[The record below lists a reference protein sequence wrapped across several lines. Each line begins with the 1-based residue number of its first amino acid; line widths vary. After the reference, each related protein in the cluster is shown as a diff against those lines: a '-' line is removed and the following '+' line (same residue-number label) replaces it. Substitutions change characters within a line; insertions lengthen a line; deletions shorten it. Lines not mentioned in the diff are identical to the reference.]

1 MNNIFDEFNKSHFVF
16 DRSPTDIFL
25 LPNNFESISLQPNEL
40 AVASAI
46 NIKLEKL
53 YDNLLYLYGLCNIA
67 GFNIPNTYIGWI
79 GVSGMPLIKSN
90 LLTYS
95 ENLTAIN
102 AWGNN
107 NITLTHPYAANP
119 NLGYD
124 VFNLNDGTSTSSHS
138 LSSNFITVKHNTYYT
153 FSVYLKYID
162 KENVQLGF
170 SPNGFSSNCYANFDI
185 QLGTITQTGADCTS
199 NIDYVGNNWY
209 RCSITAKATNNSSI
223 QSPAIIFAQNSTSAY
238 LPSYAGINDNFYAWG
253 AQVEEGSTTGMYQS
267 PVGPYVKTS
276 GTAINLPPDIN
287 VFLRDKVQLFK
298 PVVPLSSAVS
308 FVTGGNFY
316 KFINES
322 NQACSFK
329 TFRFDTPVIVAAAK
343 NNLTILGL
351 DTEYNP
357 VLIKT
362 QELIDPL
369 SGSLYFQDI
378 TGIASDNDKI
388 LFVAD
393 STLNN
398 VYSYN
403 LYDTIS
409 DDNVK
414 RQQIFLLNY
423 IGGKGTTYDKFKF
436 NTIGKLLFT
445 GSELIVEDKGNK
457 CFKIYDKN
465 LNWYNT
471 VFLKTLFESAG
482 NFSAITYRAPS
493 RNIYACNAK
502 NLYILNYSTDF
513 NIVSSNS
520 YNYSTIFAS
529 DENIVDIKFTSYED
543 NIFYIF
549 TNKAIYKKWT
559 TEPEKN
565 IGISPLSLFNSNTIK
580 WGTLTGGISADTL
593 YVFNTNASLSSS
605 NLAIFQDDLNLISIL
620 NNQDLSIYDKN
631 DIIIDGDEYNQ
642 AWVYNK
648 SFKKLMYN
656 IILLI
661 SNIGYKFYEGEG
673 PNQAPLYVNR
683 EYNRFFVD
691 DISVDINTFANICIN
706 ENFQAAAVN
715 RCLQKIYNYQQ
726 AILDNIVDQANVR
739 ANLLP
744 RTFRGNNK
752 IFDFFV
758 YIGGAGI
765 TLNPVESK
773 LYSNTDKFVSS
784 QLKIESLAPYTG
796 GAGITII

>member
-1 MNNIFDEFNKSHFVF
+1 MDNIFSEFNKSQFVF
-16 DRSPTDIFL
+16 DRSPTDIFQ
-25 LPNNFESISLQPNEL
+25 LPHDFNSISLQPNEL
-40 AVASAI
+40 AVASTI

-53 YDNLLYLYGLCNIA
+53 YNNLLYLYGLCNIA
-67 GFNIPNTYIGWI
+67 GFNIPNTYVGWI

-95 ENLTAIN
+95 ENLTAAP

-107 NITLTHPYAANP
+107 KIVVTHPYASNP
-119 NLGYD
+119 DSGYD
-124 VFNLNDGTSTSSHS
+124 VFNLNDGTATSSHS
-138 LSSNFITVKHNTYYT
+138 LSSNFITVKSGTYYT
-153 FSVYLKYID
+153 FSVYLKYVD

-185 QLGTITQTGADCTS
+185 QLGTITQTGASCTS
-199 NIDYVGNNWY
+199 NITYVGNNWY
-209 RCSITAKATNNSSI
+209 RCSITAKATSDSSI
-223 QSPAIIFAQNSTSAY
+223 QSPAIIFAQNSTSTY

-253 AQVEEGSTTGMYQS
+253 AQVEEGNTTGMYQS
-267 PVGPYVKTS
+267 PTGPYVKTT
-276 GTAINLPPDIN
+276 GLAVDLPPNIN
-287 VFLRDKVQLFK
+287 VFLRDKVQLFN
-298 PVVPLSSAVS
+298 PVIPLSSAVS

-316 KFINES
+316 EYLNES

-329 TFRFDTPVIVAAAK
+329 TSRFDTPVIVAAAR
-343 NNLTILGL
+343 NNFTILGL
-351 DTEYNP
+351 DLEFNP

-362 QELIDPL
+362 QSLIDPL
-369 SGSLYFQDI
+369 SGSLNFQNI
-378 TGIASDNDKI
+378 TGIASDNDRL

-398 VYSYN
+398 VYSYD

-409 DDNVK
+409 DDYVK
-414 RQQIFLLNY
+414 RQKTFLLNY

-436 NTIGKLLFT
+436 NTTGKLLFT
-445 GSELIVEDKGNK
+445 GSELIVEDTGNK

-465 LNWYNT
+465 LNWHNT

-482 NFSAITYRAPS
+482 NFKAMTYRAPS
-493 RNIYACNAK
+493 RDIYACSSK
-502 NLYILNYSTDF
+502 TLYILNYSTGF

-520 YNYSTIFAS
+520 YNYTTLFAA
-529 DENIVDIKFTSYED
+529 DENIVDIKFASYED

-565 IGISPLSLFNSNTIK
+565 IGISPLGLFNNNVIK
-580 WGTLTGGISADTL
+580 WGTLTGGTSADAI
-593 YVFNTNASLSSS
+593 YVFNTNSVLSSS
-605 NLAIFQDDLNLISIL
+605 NIAVFYDDLNLISIL
-620 NNQDLSIYDKN
+620 NNQNLNIYDKN
-631 DIIIDGDEYNQ
+631 DIIVDGDEYNQ

-673 PNQAPLYVNR
+673 ANQAPLYVNR

-691 DISVDINTFANICIN
+691 DISVDINTFANVCIN
-706 ENFQAAAVN
+706 ENFQAAALN
-715 RCLQKIYNYQQ
+715 RCLQKIYDYQKN
-726 AILDNIVDQANVR
+726 ILDNIVDQANVR

-744 RTFRGNNK
+744 RSTRGNNK
-752 IFDFFV
+752 MFDFIV

-765 TLNPVESK
+765 TLNPTESK

-784 QLKIESLAPYTG
+784 QLKIESLAPYTS